1 MWNKRKSNSHCE
13 IKFEKRSDKSRAN
26 KKAEKW
32 HNFCLLVVQLRT
44 EWEVRDGWESWIWY
58 EKGGA
63 QWGLNWCH
71 QDAAMWRQ
79 HRFSAKTSSR
89 LIWMASHWA
98 TCPESCPPARQKSM
112 VDRSLWWN
120 LISLIYLHQVKW
132 CMSIWCD
139 ILRRNEQIWQI
150 RLEIRK
156 TAICLWYLLAVSR
169 ADEKIKANQN

>member
-1 MWNKRKSNSHCE
+1 M
-13 IKFEKRSDKSRAN
+13 
-26 KKAEKW
+26 
-32 HNFCLLVVQLRT
+32 VQLRT

-79 HRFSAKTSSR
+79 HHSSAKTSSR

-132 CMSIWCD
+132 CTSIWCD